1 MKLYILNGER
11 DGECIPLRPGTCT
24 IGRAAACDIV
34 LPADAF
40 VSGTHTE
47 ITLSPDG
54 TVTIRDAGSTNGTFL
69 LGESVQQ
76 PMRVNPGDIFRVGRT
91 FFKLS
96 RRMSE
101 RFMDTDDDDC
111 RRPEAIVVVDIVGSS
126 KIAHAMGDSVA
137 AKIKDSLT
145 SAIDR
150 QLVTYPAEYR
160 KSTGDGYLIIFNRA
174 EDAVWF
180 ARFLLGDKQGSG
192 SLPVYHVRVG
202 INYGETIRLPDGDRR
217 GMAVDMAFR
226 IEAVKPNDMH
236 QTVAG
241 IRKNDLPRVDRI
253 FISEVVKNLIARQP
267 AIETRCIGF
276 FDLKGFTGRHQL
288 FEVLY

>member
-1 MKLYILNGER
+1 MKLYILNGDRE
-11 DGECIPLRPGTCT
+11 GECLPLRPGTCT

-34 LPADAF
+34 LTTDGF

-47 ITLSPDG
+47 ITLAPDD

-76 PMRVNPGDIFRVGRT
+76 PMQVKPGDIFRVGRT

-96 RRMSE
+96 RRKRESFE
-101 RFMDTDDDDC
+101 DDNDEDC
-111 RRPEAIVVVDIVGSS
+111 RRPEAVVVVDIVGSS
-126 KIAHAMGDSVA
+126 KIAHAMGDAAA

-150 QLVTYPAEYR
+150 QLTTYPAEYR

-180 ARFLLGDKQGSG
+180 AQGLLMDKQGSG
-192 SLPVYHVRVG
+192 SLSGYHVRVG
-202 INYGETIRLPDGDRR
+202 INYGETIRLSDGDRR

-226 IEAVKPNDMH
+226 IEAVKPADMH

-241 IRKNDLPRVDRI
+241 IRKDELPRIDRI
-253 FISEVVKNLIARQP
+253 LISEVVQNLIARKP

-276 FDLKGFTGRHQL
+276 FDLKGFTGRHRL